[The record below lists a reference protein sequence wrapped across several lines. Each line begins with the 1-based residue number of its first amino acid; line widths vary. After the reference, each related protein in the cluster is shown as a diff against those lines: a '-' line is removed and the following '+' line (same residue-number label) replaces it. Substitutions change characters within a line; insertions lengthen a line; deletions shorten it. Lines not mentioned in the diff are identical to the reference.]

1 MTTAK
6 KIGWGQALLILLC
19 CRAFGLMTF
28 VPFLSEEV
36 NPSVQMTAV
45 VISAVIQLL
54 LCIPLLVFS
63 KRNPLKSITGFTYD
77 KNRFFGF
84 VFIVIS
90 FVFFICET
98 IDSLL
103 SFQIF
108 LGDRFFK
115 TANPY
120 IWLGVFLIIA
130 CYCAVV
136 GIEGIARSSTAVFVI
151 LVLMMI
157 TMGVTSARDFDFVNV
172 YVTAPSGTVFTA
184 VIDELAKNNE
194 IVALVFLCK
203 FIPDKMSRTV
213 GGLLVGKVIL
223 TLAVL
228 LLIQGVLGDFAMLTD
243 YPFLA
248 VGAYAG
254 VNFLQRADAIYLV
267 VWTMTA
273 VLKTALFICIC
284 AGLLDEILPKI
295 RGKAAIT
302 SIIIFFVSVP
312 FCKAQTTIVAVYGN
326 TLFVIT
332 QIILLFII
340 PLLVTVFGGVKH
352 EKNNTAAAAI
362 DVDNLQQL

>member
-1 MTTAK
+1 MTTTK
-6 KIGWGQALLILLC
+6 KIGWGQTLLILLC

-28 VPFLSEEV
+28 VPFLSGEY
-36 NPSVQMTAV
+36 NLSIQMTAV

-54 LCIPLLVFS
+54 LCIPLLIFS
-63 KRNPLKSITGFTYD
+63 KRRPLQSITGFAYE
-77 KNRFFGF
+77 KSRFIGF
-84 VFIVIS
+84 VFIFICY
-90 FVFFICET
+90 VFFICET

-120 IWLGVFLIIA
+120 LWLGIFLIIA
-130 CYCAVV
+130 VYCAVV

-151 LVLMMI
+151 LVIMMI
-157 TMGVTSARDFDFVNV
+157 IMGVTSARDFDIVNI
-172 YVTAPSGTVFTA
+172 YVTAPSSTIITA

-194 IVALVFLCK
+194 IVALIFLCK
-203 FIPDKMSRTV
+203 FIPEKLNRTV
-213 GGLLVGKVIL
+213 GGLIIGKIIL

-228 LLIQGVLGDFAMLTD
+228 LLIQGGLGDFAMMTD

-284 AGLLDEILPKI
+284 SGLLEEILPKL

-302 SIIIFFVSVP
+302 AIIIFLVSVP
-312 FCKAQTTIVAVYGN
+312 FCKARTTIAAVYGN
-326 TLFVIT
+326 TAIVILQILILF
-332 QIILLFII
+332 LI
-340 PLLVTVFGGVKH
+340 PLLVSVFGGVKH
-352 EKNNTAAAAI
+352 EKNINAVS
-362 DVDNLQQL
+362 DNNNLQQL

>member
-1 MTTAK
+1 MTTTK

-28 VPFLSEEV
+28 VPFLSGEY
-36 NPSVQMTAV
+36 NLSVQMTAV

-54 LCIPLLVFS
+54 LCIPLLIFS
-63 KRNPLKSITGFTYD
+63 KRRPLQSITGFAYD
-77 KNRFFGF
+77 RNRFFGF
-84 VFIVIS
+84 VFIFICY
-90 FVFFICET
+90 VFFICET

-120 IWLGVFLIIA
+120 LWLGIFLIIA
-130 CYCAVV
+130 VYCAVV

-151 LVLMMI
+151 LVIMMI
-157 TMGVTSARDFDFVNV
+157 IMGVTSVRDFDIVNI
-172 YVTAPSGTVFTA
+172 YVTAPSRTIFTA

-194 IVALVFLCK
+194 IVVLIFLCK
-203 FIPDKMSRTV
+203 FIPEKLNRTV
-213 GGLLVGKVIL
+213 GGLIIGKVIL

-228 LLIQGVLGDFAMLTD
+228 LLIQGVLGDFAMMTD

-284 AGLLDEILPKI
+284 SGLLEEILPKL

-302 SIIIFFVSVP
+302 AIIIFIVSIP
-312 FCKAQTTIVAVYGN
+312 FCKAGTTIAAVYGN
-326 TLFVIT
+326 PVIVIL
-332 QIILLFII
+332 QIIILF
-340 PLLVTVFGGVKH
+340 LVPTLVNVFGKVKH
-352 EKNNTAAAAI
+352 EKNNTAAI
-362 DVDNLQQL
+362 DNNNLQQL